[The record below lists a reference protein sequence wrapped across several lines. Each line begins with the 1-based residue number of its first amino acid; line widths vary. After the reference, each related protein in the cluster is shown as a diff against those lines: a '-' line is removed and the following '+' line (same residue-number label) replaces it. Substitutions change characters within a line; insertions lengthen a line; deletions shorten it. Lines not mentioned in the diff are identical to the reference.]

1 MSSETILLFAG
12 QGSRTVFSDTSSKT
26 LIQKVE
32 QHRGASEVLE
42 RCHQAFLQDLSTFT
56 NHEREILTEEDEK
69 LLPTPEDLIRPPTSL
84 AENPVIQACTL
95 YLHQI
100 LEYVLYATSEDGEEI
115 TKTLSES
122 AGFCSGI
129 LPSLVIAVD
138 AATESPLFL
147 KHVVGSFRITLW
159 IAIRSAVFS
168 KAMAGSAWRD
178 LPWSL
183 VVAGIAREELE
194 TILIDNGS
202 QVSSLPYI
210 FL

>member
-26 LIQKVE
+26 LIQKIE
-32 QHRGASEVLE
+32 QHRGASEVLKH
-42 RCHQAFLQDLSTFT
+42 CHEAFLQDISSFT
-56 NHEREILTEEDEK
+56 NHEREILTEEDGK
-69 LLPTPEDLIRPPTSL
+69 LLATPEDLIKPPASL

-95 YLHQI
+95 YLNQI
-100 LEYVLYATSEDGEEI
+100 LEYVLYATSEDGERI
-115 TKTLSES
+115 TKSLSES

-138 AATESPLFL
+138 AATESPIFQT
-147 KHVVGSFRITLW
+147 HAVGSFRIALW

-183 VVAGIAREELE
+183 VVAGITREDLRA
-194 TILIDNGS
+194 ILID
-202 QVSSLPYI
+202 SSSKVN
-210 FL
+210 